1 MHRLMFLLL
10 LPLLFQGSLHAH
22 NLTVGCGVS
31 EADELAE
38 FASLF
43 TADDSVGVK
52 YRSENNLKR
61 VSPPEMIAIPDS
73 AACERLAE
81 RATDLLRA
89 QAWDYWSGA
98 EWLTYAIRVGP
109 YYYIYI
115 AELLPPEWV
124 GGGSYAFVLDADT
137 LAEIPTPYASQ

>member
-1 MHRLMFLLL
+1 MRRLMFLLL
-10 LPLLFQGSLHAH
+10 VPLLFQGALHAQ

-43 TADDSVGVK
+43 TADDSIGVK
-52 YRSENNLKR
+52 YRRENNLQR
-61 VSPPEMIAIPDS
+61 VSPPELIAVPDS
-73 AACERLAE
+73 ATCERLAE
-81 RATDLLRA
+81 RATELLRA
-89 QAWDYWSGA
+89 QAWDYWSSA

-124 GGGSYAFVLDADT
+124 GGGSYSFVLDADT
-137 LAEIPTPYASQ
+137 LEGNPHAL